1 MRWDIKLVLTAAWAA
16 AGTCG
21 YLIVPESAP
30 FLLPLAVL
38 APLLWTPREGLA
50 ARLWGRSLLARVL
63 AVASAYL
70 LINASWST
78 DPTLAYIGVATFFV
92 ASVVLHIVI
101 TTVSTLDREPVRA
114 MAIGFFA
121 GFVISAFLV
130 SIEVVLKHP
139 LHLQVFAAFPA
150 LTPQVSGSVV
160 EAGILKSLPSHFLN
174 RHIAALTFLIWPA
187 LLIAG
192 TLASSSRARIVLL
205 TCLVPVI
212 PAVFA
217 SDHESSKVALA
228 GGVAA
233 FCVLLLTPRLGKPLL
248 AAAWILACVAVVPL
262 AHIAYDRQLHKADWL
277 QPSAQQRIVIWG
289 VTSAKVAEAPLFGHG
304 LVAARA
310 LGRKEKESPKYEAG
324 SPYMV
329 STGPHAHN
337 VYLQVW
343 FDSGLVGIA
352 LMVSIGLFALTAISR
367 VARAHQ
373 PALYAAFATG
383 ALMAA
388 SSFSIWTRWFLASYA
403 LAAIFAVLAAK
414 FATTAREGIAEE
426 ARPLVQDKT
435 PYSSW
440 PNASEQAV
448 AKHQRP
454 VLNLDSSDTAPKAA
468 LRRSH

>member
-38 APLLWTPREGLA
+38 APLLWTPREGLG

-92 ASVVLHIVI
+92 ASAVLHIVI

-121 GFVISAFLV
+121 GFVISAFLI

-187 LLIAG
+187 LLIAS

-403 LAAIFAVLAAK
+403 LSAIFAVLALK
-414 FATTAREGIAEE
+414 FAVTAREDIAEE
-426 ARPLVQDKT
+426 TRPLVQHSAPNLT
-435 PYSSW
+435 W
-440 PNASEQAV
+440 PGAQATGDRDPPGNV
-448 AKHQRP
+448 QR
-454 VLNLDSSDTAPKAA
+454 TA
-468 LRRSH
+468 LRHSH

>member
-1 MRWDIKLVLTAAWAA
+1 MRRDIKLVLTTAWAV

-21 YLIVPESAP
+21 YLIVPELAP

-38 APLLWTPREGLA
+38 APLLWSPRKGLA

-70 LINASWST
+70 LINATWST
-78 DPTLAYIGVATFFV
+78 DPSLAYIGVATFFV

-101 TTVSTLDREPVRA
+101 MTVPALDNGPVRA

-121 GFVISAFLV
+121 GYVISAFLI
-130 SIEVVLKHP
+130 SIEVVLGHP

-150 LTPQVSGSVV
+150 LAPDISGSVI
-160 EAGILKSLPSHFLN
+160 EAGVLKSLPSHFLN
-174 RHIAALTFLIWPA
+174 RHIAALTFLLWPA

-192 TLASSSRARIVLL
+192 TLASSWLARIVLL
-205 TCLVPVI
+205 ACLAPVI

-217 SDHESSKVALA
+217 SDHESSKIAVL
-228 GGVAA
+228 GGVAV
-233 FCVLLLTPRLGKPLL
+233 FCILLLTPRLGKPLL

-262 AHIAYDRQLHKADWL
+262 AHIAYDRQLHKAGWL
-277 QPSAQQRIVIWG
+277 QASAQHRIVIWG

-324 SPYMV
+324 SPFMV

-343 FDSGLVGIA
+343 FDTGLVGIA

-367 VARAHQ
+367 AARAHQ

-383 ALMAA
+383 ALLAA

-403 LAAIFAVLAAK
+403 LSAIFAVLASK
-414 FATTAREGIAEE
+414 FATTAREDIAEE
-426 ARPLVQDKT
+426 ALPLAQDKI

-440 PNASEQAV
+440 PNTREQAE
-448 AKHQRP
+448 HQRP
-454 VLNLDSSDTAPKAA
+454 CAQS
-468 LRRSH
+468 